1 MEQTHPTDRV
11 ILTTAL
17 LTLATIIGCDQPDM
31 RDQRLADFAERSM
44 QEQSRQ
50 NEHIASQ
57 SKAVVQESQKLA
69 EAAQQLIQSDAQ
81 ARTEMIAAQER
92 LTSQLDQQRAKIDA
106 GRDALEQERRQLAE
120 QRHRD
125 PVVAASIRTVGLI
138 AAALLPLLV
147 CVYILRQL
155 GRSEPDDA
163 AVAELLV
170 HELVSDRP
178 RLLPMPALRPA
189 LEHHADRDIPDDAS
203 TDPQPD
209 AADLPF

>member
-1 MEQTHPTDRV
+1 MKQITHPGMTLPV
-11 ILTTAL
+11 LAL
-17 LTLATIIGCDQPDM
+17 LALTGCSPAPDM

-50 NEHIASQ
+50 NEYIAGQ
-57 SKAVVQESQKLA
+57 SKALVEESQKLT
-69 EAAQQLIQSDAQ
+69 EGAQQLVQSDAE

-92 LTSQLDQQRAKIDA
+92 LTSQLNQQRAAIDA
-106 GRDALEQERRQLAE
+106 GRDQLEQERRRLAE

-125 PVVAASIRTVGLI
+125 PIVAASIQAVGLL

-147 CVYILRQL
+147 CVYIIRQIS
-155 GRSEPDDA
+155 RSEPDDA

-170 HELVSDRP
+170 HELVTERP
-178 RLLPMPALRPA
+178 CLLPGPALRPA
-189 LEHHADRDIPDDAS
+189 LEDHADRDMPDDAP

-209 AADLPF
+209 TTDLPF